1 MKIVLVGGSGF
12 LGQYVVRALAAAGH
26 DCVVLS
32 RAPQRVRAPGFEKQV
47 RAAQADVYSVAEL
60 VGHFAGAG
68 AVVSMAGILNE
79 TGSNG
84 DGFRRVHVTLVE
96 GVVEACRQTGVGR
109 LLHVSALNAGRGS
122 SHYLQTKGEAEAMLA
137 KAPDLGVSIFQPSVI
152 FGPGDAF
159 FNRFATLLKLSPV
172 LPLACPD
179 SRLQPVYAG
188 DVAGALA
195 RSLHDPATRGATFQL
210 GGPADYSLIE
220 LVRWT
225 ARVLELKRLV
235 IPLPDAAARLQAAVM
250 DWVPG
255 KPFSTDNYRSLQLD
269 NVTAD
274 NALPKLGIS
283 PASIESI
290 VPGYL
295 GQSLRQ
301 QRLGGYRQRAGR

>member
-1 MKIVLVGGSGF
+1 M
-12 LGQYVVRALAAAGH
+12 
-26 DCVVLS
+26 
-32 RAPQRVRAPGFEKQV
+32 
-47 RAAQADVYSVAEL
+47 
-60 VGHFAGAG
+60 
-68 AVVSMAGILNE
+68 
-79 TGSNG
+79 
-84 DGFRRVHVTLVE
+84 
-96 GVVEACRQTGVGR
+96 
-109 LLHVSALNAGRGS
+109 
-122 SHYLQTKGEAEAMLA
+122 
-137 KAPDLGVSIFQPSVI
+137 
-152 FGPGDAF
+152 
-159 FNRFATLLKLSPV
+159 
-172 LPLACPD
+172 
-179 SRLQPVYAG
+179 
-188 DVAGALA
+188 
-195 RSLHDPATRGATFQL
+195 
-210 GGPADYSLIE
+210 
-220 LVRWT
+220 RWT